1 MQLQMQ
7 QFTCFNSSSSS
18 SFKLDQ
24 VKRASHTMLST
35 VKREIVREKKIYNKN
50 SKLLLVN
57 YLEERKEEK
66 RKILNF
72 LY

>member
-1 MQLQMQ
+1 
-7 QFTCFNSSSSS
+7 
-18 SFKLDQ
+18 
-24 VKRASHTMLST
+24 MLST